1 MMAVRS
7 NHRKNSNAGLLFI
20 LPVITFD
27 SSIPFPINTNDY
39 AFFPSDEEEE
49 DIERI
54 DLGKLKHI
62 EEEERREQNG

>member
-1 MMAVRS
+1 MI
-7 NHRKNSNAGLLFI
+7 K
-20 LPVITFD
+20 VID
-27 SSIPFPINTNDY
+27 SIPWVRCASGNV
-39 AFFPSDEEEE
+39 FPSDEEEE

>member
-7 NHRKNSNAGLLFI
+7 NHRKNSTAGVLVI
-20 LPVITFD
+20 LPIIVLDPCILCPT
-27 SSIPFPINTNDY
+27 
-39 AFFPSDEEEE
+39 SDAEEE

-54 DLGKLKHI
+54 DLGKLRHI